1 MADKSYKLTLSLSDG
16 STINAGTITAP
27 QGPTGANGVTFTP
40 SVSSA
45 GVLSW
50 TNNGGLTNPSPI
62 NIKGPKGDDA
72 VITESDVAGWG
83 FTKNAGTITGIK
95 MNGVSK
101 GSSGVIDLGT
111 VLTAHQDISGK
122 ANLSGGNTFSGNQIF
137 TGYLDIR
144 GTAAEKHLKTR
155 GIGGSDGNGNSSD
168 LYLQYSS
175 DFKTYFGKTGNSS
188 LNADGSITING
199 KAVLTAHQDIS
210 GKQDKLTAGANITIS
225 GKTISATD
233 TGAVGIDVVGGG
245 NAVTGASYSASTR
258 LITLTKG
265 ATFLTE
271 HQSLA
276 NYVDKSSDQ
285 TISGFK
291 KFTSALG
298 IASNYSQRVFSSE
311 TDIDSYVESPSNAY
325 TYTTQTSKAFM
336 VNTDA
341 NNRIAIVDGRID
353 NKKNGTV
360 YKLTFPTKE
369 GTLATMDDIPDVPDP
384 VTSINGLSGGTL
396 SSALVLNPRNTSG
409 YNGHIED
416 ANGNYIFG
424 FLSAYANDIAAAS
437 NNLGVGHSSRNLLLR
452 GKAYRPSYNGADLAR
467 YSDISVPNVPEMSIQ
482 SDLADVRYTI
492 FDAGYYGVVECYGV
506 VDQQSAPAF
515 ALYDMTNATA
525 PTELV
530 KITTGSADD
539 TFGYHLTIVKGQDPD
554 TGYDFVILECRW
566 GGTSN
571 CCAKGVLTLNGDVA
585 LKVFDSGGGSY
596 TFSHLRTDFLFEI

>member
-1 MADKSYKLTLSLSDG
+1 
-16 STINAGTITAP
+16 
-27 QGPTGANGVTFTP
+27 
-40 SVSSA
+40 
-45 GVLSW
+45 
-50 TNNGGLTNPSPI
+50 
-62 NIKGPKGDDA
+62 
-72 VITESDVAGWG
+72 
-83 FTKNAGTITGIK
+83 

-325 TYTTQTSKAFM
+325 TYTTQTSIAFM